1 MVVNQVST
9 NYNEARPTKV
19 YKLAGRS
26 KIDQQALKDNWEDI
40 KASAKDDLIEESKNN
55 GYYRDS
61 NSVYKDGVIYERS
74 NTTVSNYDRSSAISA
89 AKTPA
94 VENKRVLV
102 QDYSRDNGIK
112 QDYSSWNELREN
124 RNVLEQLSEKLKNV
138 SFAVVG
144 AGRLRGN
151 KEYSVILSDEE
162 MDILKNGSDEE
173 KEKLYKTI
181 EDSLKEL
188 SDMKEKIKGNDIFEK
203 FSFGLSI
210 NTKAGSDESIIS
222 FLAQSGNGT
231 YSAAS
236 TDELIKLITGARSV
250 DYKI

>member
-1 MVVNQVST
+1 MAVNQVST
-9 NYNEARPTKV
+9 NETRPAKV
-19 YKLAGRS
+19 YKLAGQS
-26 KIDQQALKDNWEDI
+26 KVDQQAIKDNWEEI
-40 KASAKDDLIEESKNN
+40 KASAKGDLIEESKKN

-61 NSVYKDGVIYERS
+61 NSIYKDGVVYERS
-74 NTTVSNYDRSSAISA
+74 NAAGSDTDRSSAV
-89 AKTPA
+89 TTQT
-94 VENKRVLV
+94 V
-102 QDYSRDNGIK
+102 RDNVVRQVYGIQK
-112 QDYSSWNELREN
+112 EEKEN
-124 RNVLEQLSEKLKNV
+124 REVLGQLSQMYRNV
-138 SFAVVG
+138 DFAG
-144 AGRLRGN
+144 GGTGRLTRN

-162 MDILKNGSDEE
+162 MDILKNGTDEE

-181 EDSLKEL
+181 DDSLKEL
-188 SDMKEKIKGNDIFEK
+188 SDMKEKIKGNDLFEK

-236 TDELIKLITGARSV
+236 TDELIKLITGTQSV

>member
-1 MVVNQVST
+1 MAVNQVST
-9 NYNEARPTKV
+9 NYNEARPAKV

-40 KASAKDDLIEESKNN
+40 KASAKDDLIEESKKN

-61 NSVYKDGVIYERS
+61 NTIYKDGVVYERS
-74 NTTVSNYDRSSAISA
+74 NATETEADRSSA
-89 AKTPA
+89 KTQTVREKEVP
-94 VENKRVLV
+94 V

-112 QDYSSWNELREN
+112 QDYSSRNELREN
-124 RNVLEQLSEKLKNV
+124 RNVLEQLSQKFKNV
-138 SFAVVG
+138 SFAGGG

-162 MDILKNGSDEE
+162 MDILKNGSDED

-188 SDMKEKIKGNDIFEK
+188 SDMKEKIKGNDMFGK

-210 NTKAGSDESIIS
+210 NTKAGTNESIIS
-222 FLAQSGNGT
+222 FLAQSGDKS
-231 YSAAS
+231 YSASS
-236 TDELIKLITGARSV
+236 TDELIKLISGSQSV
-250 DYKI
+250 DYKV

>member
-1 MVVNQVST
+1 MAVNQVST
-9 NYNEARPTKV
+9 NYNEARPAKV

-26 KIDQQALKDNWEDI
+26 KLDEQALKDNWEEI
-40 KASAKDDLIEESKNN
+40 KASAKGDLIEESKKN

-61 NSVYKDGVIYERS
+61 NTIYKDGVVYERS
-74 NTTVSNYDRSSAISA
+74 NATETEADRSSA
-89 AKTPA
+89 KTQTVREKEVP
-94 VENKRVLV
+94 V

-112 QDYSSWNELREN
+112 QDYSSRNELREN
-124 RNVLEQLSEKLKNV
+124 RNVLEQLSEKFKNV
-138 SFAVVG
+138 SFAGGG

-188 SDMKEKIKGNDIFEK
+188 SDMKEKIKGNDMFGK

-210 NTKAGSDESIIS
+210 NTKAGSNESIIS
-222 FLAQSGNGT
+222 FLAQSGDKT
-231 YSAAS
+231 YSAGS
-236 TDELIKLITGARSV
+236 TDELIKLISGSQSV
-250 DYKI
+250 DYRV

>member
-1 MVVNQVST
+1 MAVNQVST
-9 NYNEARPTKV
+9 NYNEARPAKV

-26 KIDQQALKDNWEDI
+26 KLDEQALKDNWEEI
-40 KASAKDDLIEESKNN
+40 KASAKGDLIEESKKN

-61 NSVYKDGVIYERS
+61 NTIYKDGVVYERS
-74 NTTVSNYDRSSAISA
+74 NATATEADRSSV
-89 AKTPA
+89 KTQTVREKEVP
-94 VENKRVLV
+94 V

-112 QDYSSWNELREN
+112 QDYSSRNELREN
-124 RNVLEQLSEKLKNV
+124 RNVLEQLSQKFKNV
-138 SFAVVG
+138 SFAGGG

-188 SDMKEKIKGNDIFEK
+188 SDMKEKIKGNDMFGK

-210 NTKAGSDESIIS
+210 NTKAGSNESIVS
-222 FLAQSGNGT
+222 FLAQSGDKS
-231 YSAAS
+231 YSASS
-236 TDELIKLITGARSV
+236 TDELIKLISGSQSV

>member
-1 MVVNQVST
+1 MAVNQVST
-9 NYNEARPTKV
+9 NYNEARPAKV

-40 KASAKDDLIEESKNN
+40 KASAKDDLIEESKKN

-61 NSVYKDGVIYERS
+61 NSVYKDGVVYERS
-74 NTTVSNYDRSSAISA
+74 NATVSNSDRSSAVSP
-89 AKTPA
+89 AKAPA
-94 VENKRVLV
+94 VENKGVLV

-112 QDYSSWNELREN
+112 QDYSSRNELREN
-124 RNVLEQLSEKLKNV
+124 RNVLEQLSQKFKNV
-138 SFAVVG
+138 SFAGGG

-173 KEKLYKTI
+173 KEKMYKTI

-188 SDMKEKIKGNDIFEK
+188 SDMKEKIKGNDMFGK

-210 NTKAGSDESIIS
+210 NTKAGTNESIVS
-222 FLAQSGNGT
+222 FLAQSGDKS
-231 YSAAS
+231 YSAGS
-236 TDELIKLITGARSV
+236 TDELIKLISGSKPV
-250 DYKI
+250 DYRV